1 MKELFVVNVI
11 LKLWL
16 GILMGNIIERIS
28 FETSYLK
35 TTMLQVIDYF
45 KKKICWLGVISFVLI
60 ISDKKSE
67 TYIIIIPKRGWINF
81 NIISV

>member
-16 GILMGNIIERIS
+16 GDIKGNIIERIS
-28 FETSYLK
+28 FETSDPK

-67 TYIIIIPKRGWINF
+67 TYIIIIQKEDGQIL
-81 NIISV
+81 I